1 MSSHIKTLLFPFLQ
15 STQSSW
21 KLSLLQKWPEIMG
34 SLAQQVSIEK
44 ILDDSLVLSVRNSSW
59 LQELY
64 LMEQTI
70 LSTINQSLDRPR
82 FKQLRFKQK
91 EQKLRTPKKREKA
104 IVKKTFA
111 PVQFTAQ
118 EKKALNNVLDP
129 VLRSGLESFLIR
141 CHREKKR

>member
-1 MSSHIKTLLFPFLQ
+1 MSAHIKTLLFPFLQ

-34 SLAQQVSIEK
+34 PLAQHVSIEK
-44 ILDDSLVLSVRNSSW
+44 ISNDSLTLSVRNSSW

-70 LSTINQSLDRPR
+70 LTTINQSLDRPR

-91 EQKLRTPKKREKA
+91 EQKLRNPQRREKVIA
-104 IVKKTFA
+104 KETLT
-111 PVQFTAQ
+111 PVQFTAH
-118 EKKALNNVLDP
+118 EKKALNNVTDP
-129 VLRSGLESFLIR
+129 VLRSALESFLIR

>member
-1 MSSHIKTLLFPFLQ
+1 MSAHIKALLFPFLQ
-15 STQSSW
+15 STQTSW

-34 SLAQQVSIEK
+34 SLAQHVSIEK
-44 ILDDSLVLSVRNSSW
+44 ISDDSLTLSVRNSSW

-70 LSTINQSLDRPR
+70 LTTINQSLDRPR

-91 EQKLRTPKKREKA
+91 EQKPRNPQKREIA
-104 IVKKTFA
+104 IVKETLT

-118 EKKALNNVLDP
+118 EKKALSNITDS
-129 VLRSGLESFLIR
+129 VLRSALESFLIR